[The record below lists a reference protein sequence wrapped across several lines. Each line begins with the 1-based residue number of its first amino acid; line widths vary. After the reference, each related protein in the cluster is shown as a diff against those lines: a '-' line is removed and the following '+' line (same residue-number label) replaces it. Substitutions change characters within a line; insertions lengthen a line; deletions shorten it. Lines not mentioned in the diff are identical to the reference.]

1 MIQPLEFKTAIEG
14 LKSERCPYCQNPLT
28 YDVQADSIYVSCNCG
43 GFEVSTF
50 RDKYNGSLLLYY
62 LNNEDE
68 GTVSQ
73 ENLKQLQDIL
83 YRTRYV
89 KKNLFTIELKN
100 RIF

>member
-1 MIQPLEFKTAIEG
+1 MIQLPFDTAMEG
-14 LKSERCPYCQNPLT
+14 LKSEKCPYCQNSLT

-50 RDKYNGSLLLYY
+50 RDKFNGSILLYY

-68 GTVSQ
+68 GGVTKD
-73 ENLKQLQDIL
+73 NLKQMQDVL

-89 KKNLFTIELKN
+89 KKNLFTIDLKS